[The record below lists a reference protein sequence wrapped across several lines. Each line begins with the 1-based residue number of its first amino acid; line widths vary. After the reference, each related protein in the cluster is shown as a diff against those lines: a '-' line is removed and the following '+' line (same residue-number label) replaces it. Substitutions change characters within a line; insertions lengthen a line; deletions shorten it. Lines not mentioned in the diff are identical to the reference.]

1 MFKKIFGLFNNSAKR
16 KTRSSRR
23 SNSKSNLTF
32 QSLESRRLLAGIFFD
47 AATSTVTV
55 AGSSGDDAGSF
66 LQVDSTTY
74 RAILLDVD
82 TREFA
87 VSDVDQVVFIGFGGD
102 DAFNNGSDV
111 EGVLLGGSGN
121 DTLRGGSQADFIN
134 GGSGDD
140 DLFGNQ
146 GLDRIIGGNGND
158 EIQGGTGN
166 DQIFAGDGANRVF
179 GEGGD
184 DLIFGGSDVDRIFGG
199 TGIDQIFGL
208 DGNDFLSAGNGG
220 IEGTSGVAQA
230 DLVLGHGGD
239 DFISGGTG
247 LNVLYGGNGNDT
259 IVGGS
264 GENRLHGQNGNDELT
279 GGSSNDFIAGH
290 LGNDILIGNAGND
303 FILPGQGNDTVD
315 AGLGVDFINFDFSF
329 SGFNLNAS
337 DTRLVSQHF
346 AEGIDTIDNSEM
358 LRFTD
363 GQRLTSDQIGQRVT
377 VQPIVLANDNGSN
390 QAAFFGTAAQQAFIE
405 AEIDRIFAVAGVD
418 IDWLDT
424 NHFNSTRNNTGNIG
438 ASGIRSRQDLGTI
451 LSQGDA
457 AGVGSADPLVIDAYF
472 VEVAAGFRDV
482 GESTANGLALL
493 GEGGTTIH
501 IGDTLLDSQQ
511 GLETIAAVV
520 AHEIGHNLGLGH
532 VDTLSNLLGQGT
544 ELNPSQISTIN
555 DSQFAQEVQC
565 SNTNCQCGNCLQL
578 D

>member
-1 MFKKIFGLFNNSAKR
+1 
-16 KTRSSRR
+16 
-23 SNSKSNLTF
+23 
-32 QSLESRRLLAGIFFD
+32 
-47 AATSTVTV
+47 
-55 AGSSGDDAGSF
+55 
-66 LQVDSTTY
+66 
-74 RAILLDVD
+74 
-82 TREFA
+82 
-87 VSDVDQVVFIGFGGD
+87 
-102 DAFNNGSDV
+102 
-111 EGVLLGGSGN
+111 
-121 DTLRGGSQADFIN
+121 
-134 GGSGDD
+134 
-140 DLFGNQ
+140 
-146 GLDRIIGGNGND
+146 
-158 EIQGGTGN
+158 
-166 DQIFAGDGANRVF
+166 
-179 GEGGD
+179 
-184 DLIFGGSDVDRIFGG
+184 
-199 TGIDQIFGL
+199 
-208 DGNDFLSAGNGG
+208 
-220 IEGTSGVAQA
+220 
-230 DLVLGHGGD
+230 
-239 DFISGGTG
+239 
-247 LNVLYGGNGNDT
+247 
-259 IVGGS
+259 
-264 GENRLHGQNGNDELT
+264 
-279 GGSSNDFIAGH
+279 
-290 LGNDILIGNAGND
+290 
-303 FILPGQGNDTVD
+303 
-315 AGLGVDFINFDFSF
+315 
-329 SGFNLNAS
+329 
-337 DTRLVSQHF
+337 
-346 AEGIDTIDNSEM
+346 M
-358 LRFTD
+358 LRFSD

-578 D
+578 G